1 MGFENYKEKQK
12 FYKELSKQEKM
23 IFISSAPK
31 VPKLGLGME
40 KGRTY
45 VKPKE
50 EKKQ

>member
-1 MGFENYKEKQK
+1 MEFKDYKEKQK

-23 IFISSAPK
+23 FFISSAPK
-31 VPKLGLGME
+31 NPKLGLGLE

-50 EKKQ
+50 EKK